1 MAKFEIVSKYKDKNL
16 DIPIRATENS
26 AGYDFKV
33 AEDIIIEP
41 YEHCKNILETQ
52 QDYLPIDLQ
61 TLSLIT
67 KRTKVRPTLVPTGI

>member
-41 YEHCKNILETQ
+41 YEHCKNIL
-52 QDYLPIDLQ
+52 
-61 TLSLIT
+61 
-67 KRTKVRPTLVPTGI
+67 